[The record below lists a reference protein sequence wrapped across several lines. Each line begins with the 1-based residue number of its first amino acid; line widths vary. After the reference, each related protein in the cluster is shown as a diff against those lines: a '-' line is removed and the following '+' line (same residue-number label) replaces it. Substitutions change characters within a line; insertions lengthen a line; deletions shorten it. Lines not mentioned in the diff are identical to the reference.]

1 MPKVHQ
7 QSNRNDESQG
17 PTARQR
23 TTDPG
28 GTRNPQHAALIRLQ
42 QAVGNQAV
50 QRSLA
55 GSTPGVIQR
64 HMSADAKSTGNLGKE
79 ILKNA
84 EDSAFTVHNA
94 TKALELNSTAL
105 EREAYFMTAFIL
117 NGRSYTNQAL
127 NQAEATA
134 CSSSEEPPVP
144 ATGGV

>member
-84 EDSAFTVHNA
+84 EGSAFTVHNA
-94 TKALELNSTAL
+94 TKALE
-105 EREAYFMTAFIL
+105 REAYWMTAFIL

-144 ATGGV
+144 ATGGF